1 MAAGVIPYASRL
13 PSVAEQISPY
23 LAMALIGLFLWWWIA
38 PARILRRARP
48 VGPVFAIFVG
58 VLSIIAGVATKPLDI
73 SAGAF
78 VGLSVVLLAL
88 APRVWDSSRMLWL
101 LAGAFASLVILLGR
115 NFAEI
120 SSRNGPEI
128 WALGLGIFVVGFALM
143 ARIGRNFPRWRT
155 CNFQAV
161 GAVGSFVVFAGLATC
176 VITPIAMVTEQSG
189 LGLGLL
195 VTTPFAVALSIASL
209 SNLLSGAAELEFRP
223 KLVSEVI
230 SHDNLFQARAGN
242 ILDNMALCF
251 GFIAWSCFGVLAY
264 CLVGRE
270 FPIFALAVFGFLWA
284 LAIAVLDSNRIAS
297 LFPGKNKLIAHKILF
312 GISLTGASLALVS
325 MLGMELGKTY
335 LETVSYGMGVLTAIG
350 MAICLYLRSREVSLI
365 SFGLKR
371 SEIAR
376 VNQRSKELYGHG
388 IWVVLALGAW
398 MLWRTLGSVG
408 EINPP
413 VLWALGV
420 SLFGAAAIALL
431 RGGEMRWIARPG
443 ALQITGTLGLLSAVF
458 LCLAIYGNMN
468 QGNMATEE
476 EVSILTAGNFF
487 HLQGSFGEMA
497 MICGLVL
504 GLICAYFDRL
514 RPKNILPGDPGSDW
528 GMNFRGETPFAIVF
542 WFALAITVEGYLCSS
557 YPIGPDNAYLLTL
570 GLIPPVFGYL
580 AHKSSQPASQ
590 SQDPKGES
598 FPSFDD
604 EDFDLRKVA

>member
-1 MAAGVIPYASRL
+1 
-13 PSVAEQISPY
+13 
-23 LAMALIGLFLWWWIA
+23 
-38 PARILRRARP
+38 
-48 VGPVFAIFVG
+48 
-58 VLSIIAGVATKPLDI
+58 
-73 SAGAF
+73 
-78 VGLSVVLLAL
+78 
-88 APRVWDSSRMLWL
+88 
-101 LAGAFASLVILLGR
+101 
-115 NFAEI
+115 
-120 SSRNGPEI
+120 
-128 WALGLGIFVVGFALM
+128 
-143 ARIGRNFPRWRT
+143 
-155 CNFQAV
+155 
-161 GAVGSFVVFAGLATC
+161 
-176 VITPIAMVTEQSG
+176 
-189 LGLGLL
+189 
-195 VTTPFAVALSIASL
+195 
-209 SNLLSGAAELEFRP
+209 LEFRP

-230 SHDNLFQARAGN
+230 SHDKLFQARAGN

-264 CLVGRE
+264 CLVGRD

-284 LAIAVLDSNRIAS
+284 LAIAVLDSNRIAR

-312 GISLTGASLALVS
+312 VISLTGASLALVG

-350 MAICLYLRSREVSLI
+350 IAICLYLRSCDEPLI

-468 QGNMATEE
+468 QGNMASEE

-514 RPKNILPGDPGSDW
+514 RPKNIPSGDPGSDW

-580 AHKSSQPASQ
+580 AHKSSQPKSQ
-590 SQDPKGES
+590 SQYPKGES